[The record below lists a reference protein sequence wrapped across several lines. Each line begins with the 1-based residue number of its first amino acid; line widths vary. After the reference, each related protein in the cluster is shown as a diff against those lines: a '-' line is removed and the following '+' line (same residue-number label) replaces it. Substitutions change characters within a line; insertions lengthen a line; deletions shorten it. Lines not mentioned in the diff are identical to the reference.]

1 MLLVEGGHPTWAHS
15 SSESSDLV
23 DSRLGKIAS
32 SEFEDGSV
40 FFLL

>member
-1 MLLVEGGHPTWAHS
+1 MFLVEGGHPTWAHPGG
-15 SSESSDLV
+15 ESPGLV